1 MKKST
6 IAMLAVVLI
15 LIPATLFLGSRLAG
29 RSYYLT
35 STLVILEILAP
46 FFMAFEGRKPQAREL
61 VVVAVLCALAVAAR
75 AAIPLPHFKPIFAV
89 ILIAGVAFGP
99 ETGFLV
105 GAVSAFASNFFYGQ
119 GAYTPWQML
128 AYGMAGLTGGLCF
141 ARGRLPRKPLPMALV
156 GFGCVLLVV
165 GPLLD
170 TCSAFLSLSEIS
182 SKAAWPFYASGFPVN
197 CTQAVCTFLT
207 LMLIGKPF
215 LEKLDRV
222 RRKFG
227 MTEA

>member
-15 LIPATLFLGSRLAG
+15 LIPATLFLGSRLSG

-46 FFMAFEGRKPQAREL
+46 FFMAFEGRRPQAREL

-75 AAIPLPHFKPIFAV
+75 AANPLPHFKPIFAV

-128 AYGMAGLTGGLCF
+128 AYGMAGLAGGLCF

-156 GFGCVLLVV
+156 GFGCVVIVV

-182 SKAAWPFYASGFPVN
+182 PKTAWPFYASGFPVN